1 MALLQRHAVLHASPD
16 EKVRQMTPFYSFVPG
31 MAAALLLAMPST
43 GSAQQAYPSKPIRLI
58 VPFPPGGSVDPIA
71 RMIGQK
77 LADSLGQ
84 QVIVDNRPGSNG
96 TIGTELL
103 AKAPPDGHTLIHL
116 GASTHAVNAVLMRKL
131 PYDSVKDFA
140 PVATVQRSNYV
151 LVVHPSL
158 PAGDLRQ
165 LIALARARPGQIAY
179 ASSGNGNLNH
189 LAAELFN
196 MMTGVATHHVPYKG
210 GGPALL
216 DVVRG
221 EVQMHFS
228 VVISAIPHVQSGRLK
243 PLAIG
248 GEQRFAMLP
257 KVPTFTEAGLPG
269 FDLRPWQGMLAP
281 AGTPRPIVDRLSGEV
296 GRIVSMPDVRDKL
309 LQLGMEPLVSTPEQF
324 AALLQ
329 ADMAKAAKVA
339 KVANIRLE

>member
-1 MALLQRHAVLHASPD
+1 
-16 EKVRQMTPFYSFVPG
+16 MTLFDRFIRSMG
-31 MAAALLLAMPST
+31 LGLLLAIPSI
-43 GSAQQAYPSKPIRLI
+43 GSAQQTYPNKPIRLI

-77 LADSLGQ
+77 LSDRLGQ
-84 QVIVDNRPGSNG
+84 QVIVDNRPGGNG

-151 LVVHPSL
+151 LVVPPSL
-158 PAGDLRQ
+158 PANDLSQ
-165 LIALARARPGQIAY
+165 LIALAKARPGQLAY

-189 LAAELFN
+189 LATELFN
-196 MMTGVATHHVPYKG
+196 MMTGIATHHVPYKG
-210 GGPALL
+210 GGPALT
-216 DVVRG
+216 DVIRG

-228 VVISAIPHVQSGRLK
+228 VLISAIPHIENGRLK
-243 PLAIG
+243 ALAIG
-248 GEQRFAMLP
+248 GEHRFATLP
-257 KVPTFTEAGLPG
+257 QVPTFTEAGLPG

-281 AGTPRPIVDRLSGEV
+281 AATPPPIVDRLSAEV
-296 GRIVSMPDVRDKL
+296 GKIVSMAEVRKRL
-309 LQLGMEPLVSTPEQF
+309 LSLGMEPLVSTPEQF

-329 ADMAKAAKVA
+329 ADMANAAKVV
-339 KVANIRLE
+339 KVAHIRLD

>member
-1 MALLQRHAVLHASPD
+1 MLRSGFTRGIALCALTALPPAL
-16 EKVRQMTPFYSFVPG
+16 
-31 MAAALLLAMPST
+31 AA
-43 GSAQQAYPSKPIRLI
+43 QDAYPSKPIRLI

-77 LADSLGQ
+77 LTQSWGQ
-84 QVIVDNRPGSNG
+84 QVIVDNRPGGNG
-96 TIGTELL
+96 TIGTDLL

-158 PAGDLRQ
+158 PANDLRQ
-165 LIALARARPGQIAY
+165 LVGLAKARPGQISY

-196 MMTGVATHHVPYKG
+196 MMTGAITHHVPYKG
-210 GGPALL
+210 GGPALT
-216 DVVRG
+216 DVIRG

-228 VVISAIPHVQSGRLK
+228 VVISAIAHIQSGRLK

-248 GEQRFAMLP
+248 GERRFATLP
-257 KVPTFTEAGLPG
+257 QVPTFAEAGLPG
-269 FDLRPWQGMLAP
+269 FDLQPWQGMLAP
-281 AGTPRPIVDRLSGEV
+281 AATPRPIVDRLSAEI
-296 GRIVSMPDVRDKL
+296 GRIVSLPEVREKL
-309 LQLGMEPLVSTPEQF
+309 LSLGMEPLVSTPERF

-329 ADMAKAAKVA
+329 ADMAKAAKVIEVA
-339 KVANIRLE
+339 KIRLD

>member
-1 MALLQRHAVLHASPD
+1 MMLSIDVARLVGVCMLAALP
-16 EKVRQMTPFYSFVPG
+16 
-31 MAAALLLAMPST
+31 AAA
-43 GSAQQAYPSKPIRLI
+43 AQPAYPAKPIRLI

-71 RMIGQK
+71 RLIGQK
-77 LADSLGQ
+77 LTDAWGQ
-84 QVIVDNRPGSNG
+84 QVIVDNRPGGNG

-116 GASTHAVNAVLMRKL
+116 GASTHAVNAVLMRHL
-131 PYDSVKDFA
+131 PYDSVRDFA

-158 PAGDLRQ
+158 PVGDLRQ
-165 LIALARARPGQIAY
+165 LVTLAKARPGQISY

-196 MMTGVATHHVPYKG
+196 MMTGVSTHHVPYKG
-210 GGPALL
+210 GGPALT
-216 DVVRG
+216 DVIRG

-228 VVISAIPHVQSGRLK
+228 VVISALPHIESGRLK

-248 GEQRFAMLP
+248 GEKRFATLP
-257 KVPTFTEAGLPG
+257 QVPTFTEAGLQG

-281 AGTPRPIVDRLSGEV
+281 AGTPRPIIDRVSREI
-296 GRIVSMPDVRDKL
+296 GRIVSTAEVSARL
-309 LQLGMEPLVSTPEQF
+309 ASLGMEPLVTTPEQF

-329 ADMAKAAKVA
+329 ADMAKAAQVVQVA
-339 KVANIRLE
+339 KIRLD

>member
-1 MALLQRHAVLHASPD
+1 MTMFYVF
-16 EKVRQMTPFYSFVPG
+16 VRSMG
-31 MAAALLLAMPST
+31 LGLLLAIPAT
-43 GSAQQAYPSKPIRLI
+43 GSAQQAYPNKPIRLI

-77 LADSLGQ
+77 LTDSLGQ

-158 PAGDLRQ
+158 PANDLLQ
-165 LIALARARPGQIAY
+165 LIALAKVRPGQLAY

-210 GGPALL
+210 GGPALT
-216 DVVRG
+216 DVIRG

-228 VVISAIPHVQSGRLK
+228 VLISAIPHIQSGRLK
-243 PLAIG
+243 ALAIG
-248 GEQRFAMLP
+248 GEQRFVTLP
-257 KVPTFTEAGLPG
+257 QVPTFAEAGLPG

-281 AGTPRPIVDRLSGEV
+281 AATPRPIVDRLSAEV
-296 GRIVSMPDVRDKL
+296 GKIVSTPEVRQRL
-309 LQLGMEPLVSTPEQF
+309 LSLGMEPLVSTPEQF

-329 ADMAKAAKVA
+329 ADMAKASKVIE
-339 KVANIRLE
+339 VANIRLN